1 MKPKKSKGKVI
12 VPVPENIDQ
21 VVRDAYDRG
30 ELGAEVYEKLV
41 RAGLHDM
48 REPGVSEWTD
58 TAVAHA
64 EIPPPPLP
72 IDDYVEE
79 YIEVPAPPP
88 SPPIGD
94 STMDDCQPEEAL
106 AREYA
111 AEDALPEVQVAG
123 ERPVNGVREVV
134 DMQADKEEGQATQ
147 EKTEAAGVED
157 EERKEQEQKGR
168 GFLWC
173 FGCSRVDVVRYG
185 SQILSDYFKG
195 TSIEVESGIVLIFC
209 GSCRGTPARLW
220 QSKGAIEA
228 SIGSSFQ
235 NLKLMPQMF
244 EGSEAMQA
252 VRAVA
257 KGAVRMITNDGGVAY
272 RDVDRIVQE
281 LGTKDRLASVS
292 LDMFR
297 AGRQDRLVE
306 HLRGGLVSPK

>member
-58 TAVAHA
+58 TAVAYA

-134 DMQADKEEGQATQ
+134 DMQADKEEGQAAQ
-147 EKTEAAGVED
+147 EKREAAGVED
-157 EERKEQEQKGR
+157 EERKEQERKGR

-173 FGCSRVDVVRYG
+173 FGCSRVDVV
-185 SQILSDYFKG
+185 
-195 TSIEVESGIVLIFC
+195 
-209 GSCRGTPARLW
+209 SCRGTPARLW

-252 VRAVA
+252 VWAVA

-272 RDVDRIVQE
+272 RDVDKIVQE